1 MGTTVGALPTLILT
15 SVQPNHTMIFSMSSD
30 LKTKQI
36 VWTMRK
42 NNGDSAFKHPIGLSA
57 FAYAGSF
64 AETFKDESKPI
75 SID

>member
-1 MGTTVGALPTLILT
+1 
-15 SVQPNHTMIFSMSSD
+15 MIFSMSSD

-42 NNGDSAFKHPIGLSA
+42 NNGDNAFNHPIGLSA

-64 AETFKDESKPI
+64 AETFKDEAKPI